1 MGKNFA
7 MIHSAVLNPKIQ
19 IIVPTEK
26 RKAEI
31 LEIAPSIK
39 KQVFVKFVED
49 PSLCS
54 KCQSASVSVEGSR
67 CSDCI

>member
-1 MGKNFA
+1 MDK
-7 MIHSAVLNPKIQ
+7 MVLKKGFIGQ
-19 IIVPTEK
+19 LEDIVPYKT
-26 RKAEI
+26 
-31 LEIAPSIK
+31 
-39 KQVFVKFVED
+39 D